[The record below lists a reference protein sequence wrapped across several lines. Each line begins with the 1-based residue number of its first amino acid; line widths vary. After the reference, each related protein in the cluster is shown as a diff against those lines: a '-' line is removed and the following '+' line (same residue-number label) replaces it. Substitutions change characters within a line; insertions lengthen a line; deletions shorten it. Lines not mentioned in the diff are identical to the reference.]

1 MRVINVPSAELS
13 ERWQHLVVMGNS
25 LGVSIDGS
33 LIVGVPYAWIKWP
46 NNIWRDSY
54 KSNTERKIGTIAKFN
69 LITDKIEVP
78 KAVPQDRNGA
88 HWGFGINR
96 QKATWEAPRRHD
108 MTGVSF
114 VKGVNVLNIF
124 IISRCIYKKSLYKTL

>member
-1 MRVINVPSAELS
+1 
-13 ERWQHLVVMGNS
+13 MGNS

-96 QKATWEAPRRHD
+96 QKATWEDPRRHD

-124 IISRCIYKKSLYKTL
+124 IISRCKIPLQNIVEVILTCLLFRKVFTNNLWRS